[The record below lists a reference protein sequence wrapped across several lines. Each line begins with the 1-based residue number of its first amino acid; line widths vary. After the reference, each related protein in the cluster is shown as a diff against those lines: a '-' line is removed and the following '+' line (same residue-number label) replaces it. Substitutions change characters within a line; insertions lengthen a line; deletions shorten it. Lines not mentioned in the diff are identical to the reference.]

1 MNLITMTRNLILI
14 IGWPILVIGSIYL
27 VMIVRGKKVY
37 QMIKGSLI
45 GRLITVFLA
54 NMLIGMY
61 ALGLVSTAYMFDDT
75 KSVYLILPVFIVWFA
90 GFIWAIKTLRELEAE
105 VKKLSKGEK

>member
-27 VMIVRGKKVY
+27 LMVVRGKKIY
-37 QMIKGSLI
+37 QMIKGSLV
-45 GRLITVFLA
+45 GKLISVFLW

-61 ALGLVSTAYMFDDT
+61 ALALVSTAYMFDDS
-75 KSVYLILPVFIVWFA
+75 KSAYLILPVFIVWAA
-90 GFIWAIKTLRELEAE
+90 GFIWAIRTLKELEAE
-105 VKKLSKGEK
+105 VKKLSGGEK